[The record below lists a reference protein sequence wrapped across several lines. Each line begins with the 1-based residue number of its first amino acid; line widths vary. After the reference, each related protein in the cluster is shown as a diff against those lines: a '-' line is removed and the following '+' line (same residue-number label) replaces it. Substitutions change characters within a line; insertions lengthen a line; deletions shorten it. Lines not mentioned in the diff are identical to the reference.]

1 MSQGDDVTNVW
12 ATWAACV
19 VVGPCWYKDLKWN
32 QELQTMKIHTSLS
45 TWRTTWEL
53 HIKYVFICCK
63 PIILQSC
70 RVNLVKV
77 CILPQT
83 MTFSQTWTVG
93 RKRHMAETSSGRASL
108 KGGHTERP
116 LIFAQLL
123 DVWWFLSQPHS
134 PSNQSVSPSN
144 HSLLGKKMYSS
155 TDGWLFAVA
164 RYSDKWYM
172 VLHQIGH
179 P

>member
-45 TWRTTWEL
+45 TRRTTWEL

-93 RKRHMAETSSGRASL
+93 RKKPLLTGRDIWQKPARVGAAL
-108 KGGHTERP
+108 KGGTQRDH
-116 LIFAQLL
+116 
-123 DVWWFLSQPHS
+123 WFLHS
-134 PSNQSVSPSN
+134 FSMCDDSYLSHTAPVTT
-144 HSLLGKKMYSS
+144 HC
-155 TDGWLFAVA
+155 
-164 RYSDKWYM
+164 
-172 VLHQIGH
+172 
-179 P
+179 